1 MFSAYEHSTNGVY
14 NFTLDFDIASKVPKA
29 DQLIQKILT
38 EKNIGLGDSKTV
50 KANTRQFLNW
60 LLNDLYLKEYED
72 KIGFTAD
79 VSLWPK
85 KKHADILL
93 DKIELIAPGL
103 TKKLDE
109 KKKVVPIPIRNG
121 VYRRLHYDTN
131 NRKDQFGIPRG
142 KTFILHFNFYLKS
155 KKCLK
160 VLDYQ

>member
-1 MFSAYEHSTNGVY
+1 M
-14 NFTLDFDIASKVPKA
+14 
-29 DQLIQKILT
+29 IQKILA

-50 KANTRQFLNW
+50 KGSTHQFLNW
-60 LLNDLYLKEYED
+60 LLNDLSLKEYED

-93 DKIELIAPGL
+93 DKIQLITPGL
-103 TKKLDE
+103 AKKLDK
-109 KKKVVPIPIRNG
+109 KKKVVPMPIRNA

-131 NRKDQFGIPRG
+131 NRKHQFGILRG
-142 KTFILHFNFYLKS
+142 KTFILYFNLYLKS

-160 VLDYQ
+160 VLDFQQLLGNG